1 MICIYLLYVLY
12 ICENILH
19 HLLLYGVI
27 PECPWIYKLFYWRCV
42 SCFPFHLHLR
52 QPSER
57 RERPKNPA
65 SLTGLFNYYTD
76 GWELIRIILRK
87 LSCLVNSLIFFDF
100 VQHFYLWI
108 TKWIK
113 KCAVCY
119 DFSSDDDFETDVKVK
134 TVKKKQKPKARYIS
148 LCF

>member
-1 MICIYLLYVLY
+1 MYWELLLGLKHDFITDTPPHPLMICIYLLYVLY

-113 KCAVCY
+113 KMCCMLW
-119 DFSSDDDFETDVKVK
+119 F
-134 TVKKKQKPKARYIS
+134 
-148 LCF
+148 